1 MKIQQRL
8 VIWSVKLWQN
18 KVDVKKYYKTRSIN
32 FSENNIKKIREY
44 CKENIEENKK
54 DKLKFSIQIILIVVG
69 LIHIIFADYLKE
81 KLTII
86 TGITTINISLINL
99 IRNIK
104 KKEYKTLDTMKIPE
118 NIVALLL
125 GIMTLFK
132 GQNAI
137 SFIAIIWGITGLR
150 KGVKGFNIAL
160 YNKVN
165 NKQYIGK
172 LVYAIIETALSILLV
187 FDPFEKVEE
196 HLVILG
202 FEMIIIALKVAFY
215 DEKEYEE
222 IDY

>member
-1 MKIQQRL
+1 M
-8 VIWSVKLWQN
+8 
-18 KVDVKKYYKTRSIN
+18 
-32 FSENNIKKIREY
+32 SENNIKKIREY

-118 NIVALLL
+118 NIAALLL

>member
-1 MKIQQRL
+1 M
-8 VIWSVKLWQN
+8 KLWQN

-32 FSENNIKKIREY
+32 LSENNIKKIRQY

-118 NIVALLL
+118 NIAALLL

>member
-1 MKIQQRL
+1 MIR
-8 VIWSVKLWQN
+8 VFHAARG
-18 KVDVKKYYKTRSIN
+18 KKSA
-32 FSENNIKKIREY
+32 
-44 CKENIEENKK
+44 
-54 DKLKFSIQIILIVVG
+54 DKYHG
-69 LIHIIFADYLKE
+69 
-81 KLTII
+81 
-86 TGITTINISLINL
+86 G
-99 IRNIK
+99 K
-104 KKEYKTLDTMKIPE
+104 KKPLYDCFFHNKNFLSSV
-118 NIVALLL
+118 N
-125 GIMTLFK
+125 LFK

>member
-32 FSENNIKKIREY
+32 LSENNIKKIREY

-69 LIHIIFADYLKE
+69 MIHIIFADYLKE

-202 FEMIIIALKVAFY
+202 FEMIIISLKVTFY

>member
-32 FSENNIKKIREY
+32 LSENNIKKIREY

-69 LIHIIFADYLKE
+69 MIHIIFADYLKE

-150 KGVKGFNIAL
+150 KGVKVFNIAL

>member
-1 MKIQQRL
+1 M
-8 VIWSVKLWQN
+8 
-18 KVDVKKYYKTRSIN
+18 
-32 FSENNIKKIREY
+32 SENNIKKIREY

-104 KKEYKTLDTMKIPE
+104 KQEYKTLDTMKIPE

-150 KGVKGFNIAL
+150 NGVKGFNIAL

>member
-1 MKIQQRL
+1 
-8 VIWSVKLWQN
+8 
-18 KVDVKKYYKTRSIN
+18 
-32 FSENNIKKIREY
+32 
-44 CKENIEENKK
+44 
-54 DKLKFSIQIILIVVG
+54 
-69 LIHIIFADYLKE
+69 
-81 KLTII
+81 
-86 TGITTINISLINL
+86 
-99 IRNIK
+99 
-104 KKEYKTLDTMKIPE
+104 MKIPE

-202 FEMIIIALKVAFY
+202 FEMIIISLKVAFY

-222 IDY
+222 IDYWF

>member
-1 MKIQQRL
+1 M
-8 VIWSVKLWQN
+8 
-18 KVDVKKYYKTRSIN
+18 
-32 FSENNIKKIREY
+32 SENNIKKIREY

-118 NIVALLL
+118 NIAALLL

-202 FEMIIIALKVAFY
+202 FEMIIISLKVAFY

>member
-1 MKIQQRL
+1 M
-8 VIWSVKLWQN
+8 
-18 KVDVKKYYKTRSIN
+18 
-32 FSENNIKKIREY
+32 SENNIKKIREY

-69 LIHIIFADYLKE
+69 MIQIIFADYLKE

-202 FEMIIIALKVAFY
+202 FEMIIISLKVAFY

>member
-1 MKIQQRL
+1 MMAKCI
-8 VIWSVKLWQN
+8 
-18 KVDVKKYYKTRSIN
+18 SI
-32 FSENNIKKIREY
+32 
-44 CKENIEENKK
+44 
-54 DKLKFSIQIILIVVG
+54 
-69 LIHIIFADYLKE
+69 
-81 KLTII
+81 
-86 TGITTINISLINL
+86 INL

-104 KKEYKTLDTMKIPE
+104 NKEYKTLETMKIPE

>member
-32 FSENNIKKIREY
+32 LSENNIKKIREY

-69 LIHIIFADYLKE
+69 MIHIIFADYLKE

>member
-1 MKIQQRL
+1 M
-8 VIWSVKLWQN
+8 
-18 KVDVKKYYKTRSIN
+18 
-32 FSENNIKKIREY
+32 SENNIKKIREY

-69 LIHIIFADYLKE
+69 MIHIIFADYLKE

-118 NIVALLL
+118 NIAALLL

-202 FEMIIIALKVAFY
+202 FEMIIISLKVAFY

>member
-1 MKIQQRL
+1 M
-8 VIWSVKLWQN
+8 KLWQN

-32 FSENNIKKIREY
+32 LSENNIKKIREY

-118 NIVALLL
+118 NIAALLL

-202 FEMIIIALKVAFY
+202 FEMIIISLKVAFY

>member
-1 MKIQQRL
+1 M
-8 VIWSVKLWQN
+8 
-18 KVDVKKYYKTRSIN
+18 
-32 FSENNIKKIREY
+32 SENNIKKIREY

>member
-1 MKIQQRL
+1 M
-8 VIWSVKLWQN
+8 KLWQN

-32 FSENNIKKIREY
+32 LSENNIKKIREY

-69 LIHIIFADYLKE
+69 MIHIIFADYLKE

-118 NIVALLL
+118 NIAALLL

-202 FEMIIIALKVAFY
+202 FEMIIISLKVAFY

>member
-1 MKIQQRL
+1 M
-8 VIWSVKLWQN
+8 
-18 KVDVKKYYKTRSIN
+18 
-32 FSENNIKKIREY
+32 SENSIKKIREY

-118 NIVALLL
+118 NIAALLL

-202 FEMIIIALKVAFY
+202 FEMIIISLKVAFY

>member
-1 MKIQQRL
+1 M
-8 VIWSVKLWQN
+8 KLWQN

-32 FSENNIKKIREY
+32 LSENNIKKIREY

-118 NIVALLL
+118 NIAAILL

-202 FEMIIIALKVAFY
+202 FEMIIISLKVAFY

>member
-1 MKIQQRL
+1 M
-8 VIWSVKLWQN
+8 
-18 KVDVKKYYKTRSIN
+18 
-32 FSENNIKKIREY
+32 SENSIKKIREY

-54 DKLKFSIQIILIVVG
+54 DKLKFFLQIILIVVG

-118 NIVALLL
+118 NIAALLL

-202 FEMIIIALKVAFY
+202 FEMIIISLKVAFY

>member
-1 MKIQQRL
+1 MHKYYYFYRKMDNIKKIQL
-8 VIWSVKLWQN
+8 
-18 KVDVKKYYKTRSIN
+18 YYKTRSVSL
-32 FSENNIKKIREY
+32 SESSIKKIKEY
-44 CKENIEENKK
+44 CRENIEENKK

-69 LIHIIFADYLKE
+69 MIHIIFADYLKE

>member
-1 MKIQQRL
+1 M
-8 VIWSVKLWQN
+8 
-18 KVDVKKYYKTRSIN
+18 
-32 FSENNIKKIREY
+32 SENNIKKIREY

-54 DKLKFSIQIILIVVG
+54 DKLKFSLQIILIVVG
-69 LIHIIFADYLKE
+69 MIHIIFADYLKE

-118 NIVALLL
+118 NIAALLL

>member
-1 MKIQQRL
+1 M
-8 VIWSVKLWQN
+8 
-18 KVDVKKYYKTRSIN
+18 
-32 FSENNIKKIREY
+32 SENNIKKIREY

-69 LIHIIFADYLKE
+69 MIHIIFADYLKE

-118 NIVALLL
+118 NIAALLL

>member
-1 MKIQQRL
+1 M
-8 VIWSVKLWQN
+8 KLWQN

-32 FSENNIKKIREY
+32 LSENNIKKIREY

-202 FEMIIIALKVAFY
+202 FEMIIISLKVAFY